1 MEDHVTQWDDYSIEF
16 NKKLVYQC
24 CGDLRQLDSDEQEI
38 AALWKLVVDMYN
50 GGFEQFFCNW
60 GYDCYWCAMRGIQRM
75 GFTELLELLHITYTD
90 VFDKFREDKRLKAY
104 WDIPQYFNEDDI
116 KTLDETDQAF
126 YDGLGKTLCEKACAF
141 YRDGLKKTAEFDYIK
156 MWDGFAGGYY
166 LELERKYNGDWSALS
181 EQGQEIAA
189 LWRLFDDMG
198 NGGVELFFG
207 SGEICCGNALRGLE
221 KVGCKKAEELFRRA
235 YDKLFGEIN
244 SGEPQLDDEDGELI
258 METDTTF
265 WEGLDAE
272 LAKAA
277 FEFYY

>member
-1 MEDHVTQWDDYSIEF
+1 MESYVKQWDDYSIEF
-16 NKKLVYQC
+16 NKKLVFQC
-24 CGDLRQLDSDEQEI
+24 RGDWRQLDRDEQEI

-75 GFTELLELLHITYTD
+75 GINELLELLHGTYTD

-104 WDIPQYFNEDDI
+104 WDIPQYFTDEDI
-116 KTLDETDQAF
+116 KTLEETDNAF
-126 YDGLGKTLCEKACAF
+126 YDGLGESLCKMACEF
-141 YRDGLKKTAEFDYIK
+141 YRDDMKKTVEFDYVK
-156 MWDGFAGGYY
+156 MWDGLAGGYY
-166 LELERKYNGDWSALS
+166 FELERKYNGDWSALS

-189 LWRLFDDMG
+189 LWKLFDDMG
-198 NGGVELFFG
+198 NGGIERFFG
-207 SGEICCGNALRGLE
+207 SGEVCCENALRALE
-221 KVGCKKAEELFRRA
+221 KVGCKRADELFRRA
-235 YDKLFGEIN
+235 YDGLFTKIN
-244 SGEPQLDDEDGELI
+244 SHQALDGEDGELM

-277 FEFYY
+277 FVFYY